1 MPRVVRLPPEDTP
14 TADGIRR
21 AGWWRDTDQGQ
32 RLRCELCPRGCL
44 LAPGTR
50 GFCFVRENR
59 DGQMVTTTYGR
70 STGFCVD
77 PIEKKPLNHFYPG
90 TSVLSFGTAGC
101 NLGCKFCQNWST
113 SKSRDV
119 EAACEAAVPE
129 AIAEAAVRLGCRA
142 VAFTYNDPIVWAEY
156 AIDTAWACRQAG
168 IKTVAVTAGYINA
181 EARQAFFQHIDA
193 ANVDLKGF
201 SEEFYRTLTDG
212 RLEPVLETLRW
223 IARQSTTWLEITNLI
238 IPRANDSLEEIERMC
253 RWIAEELGAD
263 VPLHFS
269 AFHPDFKL
277 SDRGPTPPETLSAAY
292 DVARRCGLHYVYTG
306 NVSDRRRQ
314 TTYCPGCGRPVIER
328 DGYVVGEYGLRQG
341 RCAACNVAI
350 AGRWDEQPGD
360 WGGRRLPVRI
370 GRIVPE
376 PLPPTGPRLCPV
388 LTEQQQQ
395 QVFRAAGR
403 CVADSVQS
411 RRGPDAAAA
420 LGPIAELPVYG
431 SFVSLKRGGQ
441 LRACCGFLGPS
452 VSLGEAVSH
461 AAVRAAHDDPRFAPI
476 AAEELDSL
484 KMEVWLLWG
493 LQPVAARGRDRLQA
507 VTIGKHGVQIARG
520 QARGLLLPSVA
531 VDHHLDA
538 KGFLQQVC
546 LKAGL
551 PSDAWLDDHATLMT
565 FEGYAIGGPLREA
578 LAQTVETVRSDCG
591 GGEEDPPS
599 WPSPEAEDRPAA
611 VAGAFYPARREEID
625 RMLDEF
631 LAAGPAEAPQ
641 AWPAAMIPHAGWIYS
656 GAVAAAV
663 LSRVRI
669 PSRVIIFCPR
679 HHPGGAEWA
688 VAPYRRWLIPGGA
701 VPADVDLARQLA
713 GAVKGLRLDA
723 RPHAQEHAI
732 EVQLPLLARL
742 ASQARV
748 VGITVGSAKLPSL
761 CGFAQQL
768 AGVLRGESEPPL
780 LVISS
785 DMNHFADEARTRRLD
800 RLALD
805 ALESLDPARLYE
817 TVQQHQISMCGM
829 HAAVIVL
836 ETLRQLGR
844 LHRCLEVGYTT
855 SAARSGD
862 SRRVV
867 GYAGLL
873 LG

>member
-14 TADGIRR
+14 TADGIRQ

-44 LAPGTR
+44 LAPGAR

-59 DGQMVTTTYGR
+59 DGQLVTTTYGR

-119 EAACEAAVPE
+119 EAACEAATPE
-129 AIAEAAVRLGCRA
+129 AIAEAALRLGCRS
-142 VAFTYNDPIVWAEY
+142 VAFTYNDPVVWAEY
-156 AIDTAWACRQAG
+156 AIDTAAACRRAG

-181 EARQAFFQHIDA
+181 EARAPFFQHIDA

-201 SEEFYRTLTDG
+201 SEEFYHTLTDG

-223 IARQSTTWLEITNLI
+223 LARQSTTWLEVTNLI

-253 RWIAEELGAD
+253 RWMVEELGAD

-277 SDRGPTPPETLSAAY
+277 SDRGPTPPETLAAAY
-292 DVARRCGLHYVYTG
+292 DVARRAGLHYVYTG

-314 TTYCPGCGRPVIER
+314 TTYCPGCGRAVIER
-328 DGYVVGEYGLRQG
+328 DGYVVGDYQIRQG
-341 RCAACNVAI
+341 RCTQCNTAV
-350 AGRWDEQPGD
+350 AGRWDQRPGD

-370 GRIVPE
+370 GRILPK
-376 PLPPTGPRLCPV
+376 PLPPTGPRECPV
-388 LTEQQQQ
+388 LSPPQQRR
-395 QVFRAAGR
+395 VFRVAGR
-403 CVADSVQS
+403 CVAATVES
-411 RRGPDAAAA
+411 RPAPAAATA
-420 LGPIAELPVYG
+420 LGPLADTPVYG

-441 LRACCGFLGPS
+441 LRACCGFLGPT
-452 VSLGEAVSH
+452 VSLGEAVTH
-461 AAVRAAHDDPRFAPI
+461 AAVRAARDDPRFPPI
-476 AAEELDSL
+476 AADELASL

-493 LQPVAARGRDRLQA
+493 LAPVTARGTDRIQA
-507 VTIGKHGVQIARG
+507 VTIGKHGLQIARG

-551 PSDAWLDDHATLMT
+551 PPDAWLDDRATLMT

-578 LAQTVETVRSDCG
+578 LAEPVETVAGDG
-591 GGEEDPPS
+591 GDGEEDPPS
-599 WPSPEAEDRPAA
+599 SPSAEDRLAA

-625 RMLDEF
+625 RLLDEF
-631 LAAGPAEAPQ
+631 LAGPPAEAPQ
-641 AWPAAMIPHAGWIYS
+641 PWPAALVPHAGWIYS

-663 LSRVRI
+663 LRRVQI
-669 PSRVIIFCPR
+669 PSRVIILCPR
-679 HHPGGAEWA
+679 HHYGGAAWA

-701 VPADVDLARQLA
+701 VPADVELARRLA
-713 GAVKGLRLDA
+713 AAIQGLELDA
-723 RPHAQEHAI
+723 RPHRQEHAI

-742 ASQARV
+742 APQARV
-748 VGITVGSAKLPSL
+748 VGITVGGAKLAGL
-761 CGFAQQL
+761 CEFARQL
-768 AGVLRGESEPPL
+768 AGVLRDEAEPPL
-780 LVISS
+780 LLISS

-805 ALESLDPARLYE
+805 ALATLDPARLYE
-817 TVQQHQISMCGM
+817 TVEEHQISMCGM

-844 LHRCLEVGYTT
+844 LHGCLEVAYTT

-862 SRRVV
+862 TRRVV